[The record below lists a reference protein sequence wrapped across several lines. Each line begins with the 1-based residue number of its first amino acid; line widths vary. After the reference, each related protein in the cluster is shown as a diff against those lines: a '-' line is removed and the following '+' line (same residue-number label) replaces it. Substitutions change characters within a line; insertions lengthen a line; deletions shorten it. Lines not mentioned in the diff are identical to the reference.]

1 MGAKQPVIHEP
12 SIALGELAAV
22 LELLDAGDVKG
33 ARELLEGW
41 KPIGAGELPSFIGQ
55 GLPAYVD
62 LLDRCIG
69 LVGGFLRHLH
79 TRDDNAGR
87 VEIMHRAYERFAGRF
102 SDIYPDEL
110 DANEADELEQDGS
123 PFGDEELERRRK
135 AAQLAAAEL
144 APLRARAFRRHLAEL
159 VDKAGS

>member
-1 MGAKQPVIHEP
+1 MSAKQPVIHEP
-12 SIALGELAAV
+12 SIALGELSAV

-41 KPIGAGELPSFIGQ
+41 KPIGAGELPAFIGQ

-79 TRDDNAGR
+79 TRDDKAVR
-87 VEIMHRAYERFAGRF
+87 VERMHREYERFSSRF
-102 SDIYPDEL
+102 CDSYPDEL
-110 DANEADELEQDGS
+110 DANEADDDDDDRGTGVGTPEQ
-123 PFGDEELERRRK
+123 RRE
-135 AAQLAAAEL
+135 AANRAAAEL